1 MQFFHLFSFVVAAS
15 YAAALPQPAG
25 LSEKYSSNADATLAS
40 GLEARSY
47 QPVLN
52 SYKDSATLVSLKRRD
67 NSEGSTGDNSE
78 GSTGDNS
85 EGSVGDNSEGSVGDN
100 SEGSTGDNSEGSVGD
115 NSEGSTGDN
124 SEGSTGDNS
133 EGSVGDNS
141 EGSTGEDSGSDPS
154 PPSPPPAT
162 TPNETFSAPL
172 TKDDV
177 SSKNLASTID
187 KVEYN
192 KFIFFMDGERAGKKI
207 SGDAGKRVAEYLRRA
222 TYVSVALGNWAD
234 YSTSS
239 ILGLNKSDL
248 SGDQYSKIESYL
260 TKKAR
265 ELLID
270 FNQGMDAVSSA
281 TTNILKD
288 IDSVAEN
295 IEKIKKAFG
304 MIFESRM
311 VLLWNLRFRLR
322 FEAGKT
328 LERQLVDANRSYI
341 AFLKKQNT
349 LYAEIKKDFG
359 ITSIHHRL

>member
-1 MQFFHLFSFVVAAS
+1 MQFFYLFSFVVVAS

-67 NSEGSTGDNSE
+67 NSEGS
-78 GSTGDNS
+78 
-85 EGSVGDNSEGSVGDN
+85 VGDNSEGSVGDN
-100 SEGSTGDNSEGSVGD
+100 SEGSTGDNSEGSTED
-115 NSEGSTGDN
+115 NSEGSTGNN

-162 TPNETFSAPL
+162 TPIKTFRAPF

-192 KFIFFMDGERAGKKI
+192 KFIFFMDGEKAGKKI

-222 TYVSVALGNWAD
+222 TYASVALGTWAD
-234 YSTSS
+234 YSTSD
-239 ILGLNKSDL
+239 ILNLIKSGL
-248 SGDQYSKIESYL
+248 GDYQYSKIESYL

-270 FNQGMDAVSSA
+270 FNQGMDALSSA

-295 IEKIKKAFG
+295 IEKIKKP
-304 MIFESRM
+304 
-311 VLLWNLRFRLR
+311 L
-322 FEAGKT
+322 T
-328 LERQLVDANRSYI
+328 LSLI
-341 AFLKKQNT
+341 A
-349 LYAEIKKDFG
+349 A
-359 ITSIHHRL
+359 